1 MSEQV
6 LHSERGDIVKYAK
19 RLEYFTIF
27 YNSLEGLLSIV
38 GGLLVGSISLVGF
51 GFDSLIELTSGAVI
65 LWRLNA
71 DHNYDRREQIELQSL
86 KIIGYCFILLS
97 GYILYDSIKSLTLR
111 QAPEEAWPGII
122 IAAASLLVMPLLAR
136 AKRKV
141 AAQLGSNAILADARQ
156 CEFCIYLSVILLVG
170 LLLNEL
176 LGWWWVDSVA
186 AICMTPIIFREGWDA
201 VRGRSCQGC
210 SEGCHKS

>member
-6 LHSERGDIVKYAK
+6 LHSERSDIVRYAR

-27 YNSLEGLLSIV
+27 YNSLEGLISVV
-38 GGLLVGSISLVGF
+38 GGLLISSISLVGF

-65 LWRLNA
+65 LWRLRA
-71 DHNYDRREQIELQSL
+71 DHDQTKREQIEAQSL
-86 KIIGYCFILLS
+86 KIIGYCFLLLS
-97 GYILYDSIKSLTLR
+97 GYILYDSIQALLTHKY
-111 QAPEEAWPGII
+111 PEETVIGIV
-122 IAAASLLVMPLLAR
+122 IAAASLVVMPILAK

-156 CEFCIYLSVILLVG
+156 CEFCIYLSIILLVG
-170 LLLNEL
+170 LLLNEV

-201 VRGRSCQGC
+201 VKGKSCQSC
-210 SEGCHKS
+210 SGSCH